1 MIWCRTALGK
11 GNEKIFILIRKGIG
25 RTKWRRLK
33 KGRKLKNSNMK
44 GGGQREMEGEKV
56 KKKEIQ
62 RKWKKR
68 GGKGRKEKEVMARKR
83 EGEEKYKMDSVKF
96 VIFTQEKKKGAFY

>member
-1 MIWCRTALGK
+1 MM
-11 GNEKIFILIRKGIG
+11 KI
-25 RTKWRRLK
+25 K

-62 RKWKKR
+62 RK
-68 GGKGRKEKEVMARKR
+68 
-83 EGEEKYKMDSVKF
+83 
-96 VIFTQEKKKGAFY
+96 